1 MLWKVG
7 EYMFSKEELLTIQDA
22 IKIADKEY
30 ITLIEKNKNN
40 KNQMVAYNK
49 KQKKLWLV
57 QNKVKKLIEEIR

>member
-57 QNKVKKLIEEIR
+57 QNKVKKLLEEIR

>member
-1 MLWKVG
+1 
-7 EYMFSKEELLTIQDA
+7 MFSKEELLTIQDA

-57 QNKVKKLIEEIR
+57 QNKVKKLLEEIR

>member
-1 MLWKVG
+1 
-7 EYMFSKEELLTIQDA
+7 MFSKEELLTIQDA